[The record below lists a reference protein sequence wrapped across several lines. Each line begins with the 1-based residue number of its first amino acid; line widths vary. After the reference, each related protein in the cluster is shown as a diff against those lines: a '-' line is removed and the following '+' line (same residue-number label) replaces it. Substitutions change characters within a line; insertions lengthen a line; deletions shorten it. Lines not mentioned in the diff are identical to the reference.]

1 MAAAISGEQAGL
13 DYLALLKAELI
24 GHVRRARGAL
34 DAGAPG
40 GAVCADAAQQVEGV
54 LRTLGLE
61 RLGLLAEALAR
72 VARGIVALPAERQE
86 EVIGILRDGLDQLR
100 DGIEHRAGGRPE
112 PALELVAVLNELRAS
127 LALPLVSEACLFAP
141 GLEQEFAGPLPVPS
155 DAGHEL
161 VEAARQERIV
171 LHRGLYLWYS
181 GREPERGLRKLRRI
195 ADSLRQAAATDRLQ
209 RLFLILEAVAV
220 AIAEGPVVAG
230 GAIRRVL
237 AGVDQLLKRIGE
249 TDEAA
254 VAATLPVELVRDLL
268 FQVATSGSTHRIVRA
283 VRDASDLRLVIAT
296 GCDGRDKA
304 AGPLVDAVLRLRTRV
319 VEAEHDG
326 ATGPALAGLAAAVQR
341 LSDGLALAELGDER
355 RQLTDSLEALQ
366 RMAGGAGTGS
376 DPLPDLDEALGRV
389 ERALRGFARGG
400 LAEQPEPAAP
410 ASDADVAAA
419 EMAVVEEE
427 VAAVDQELER
437 LSAPPPGANPA
448 EAPPDVAALDDDIR
462 EIFVEEAA
470 EKVEAMRQHYVAW
483 SAQRDDGA
491 ALDAVLAALDS
502 LKSTGRLVGADTL
515 SEVCWV
521 LEAALRGCRDGA
533 VAATDEAL
541 AVLDEG
547 IEMVDALVGAHV
559 GGTVVEGDPRL
570 VEQRIY
576 ALLAPA
582 ATGAAARASA
592 PVPRAP
598 APPAP
603 VGDVA
608 EGPALDAD
616 TFEGDLDLVELFA
629 EEAGDLA
636 DALEE
641 GLRGLEQDPARS
653 AWLMEMRR
661 ALRALAAAARHA
673 ELPQLN
679 ALCEAFDGFLARAAE
694 VGAGVAPD
702 VLALTREAT
711 GAVAGVVEALRGK
724 RLPHLPAELIDRL
737 RDATP
742 RPASPPTV
750 VTPAAGAPTVPAPE
764 AVSQPASDGGAG
776 ATATDPLLA
785 RRVIERASGAGVCH
799 LQLDEQVAVL
809 REQVGRLEGVLAL
822 LRRLPGDDAGGGL
835 PRRVAAVLADLGG
848 CADRLH
854 ETSLSISAH
863 LRAQGHHLT
872 GLQQG
877 LAAAFAGAAGPN
889 FADLLLVGVG
899 DQVCAIPA
907 SAIDSV
913 RRLAADLIP
922 PDGEL
927 LELRGRAFAYHHL
940 ADLLAVGRDA
950 AGDAGRPQSVVL
962 ARAGDRTVAL
972 GVDSVIGHRT
982 LLVTSPQGGA
992 GGAPWRGGS
1001 ASLGGGRDAP
1011 LVNLDRLLAR
1021 T

>member
-1 MAAAISGEQAGL
+1 MAASISREPAGL

-34 DAGAPG
+34 GPAGQGA
-40 GAVCADAAQQVEGV
+40 AVCVDAVQQVEGV

-61 RLGLLAEALAR
+61 RLALLAEALAQ
-72 VARGIVALPAERQE
+72 VARILPALPDERQE
-86 EVIGILRDGLDQLR
+86 EVIGILRNGLDQLR
-100 DGIEHRAGGRPE
+100 DGIEHRAAGRPE
-112 PALELVAVLNELRAS
+112 PVWELVAALNELRAS
-127 LALPLVSEACLFAP
+127 LALPLVSEVCLFAP
-141 GLEQEFAGPLPVPS
+141 GLEEAFAGPLPPAEG
-155 DAGHEL
+155 AGRGVE
-161 VEAARQERIV
+161 EAARQERAV

-181 GREPERGLRKLRRI
+181 GREPERGLRKLRRVADNLRRI
-195 ADSLRQAAATDRLQ
+195 ATTERLQ
-209 RLFLILEAVAV
+209 RLFLILEAMVVAV
-220 AIAEGPVVAG
+220 ADGPVAAS

-237 AGVDQLLKRIGE
+237 AGVDQLLKRLGE
-249 TDEAA
+249 VGEDA
-254 VAATLPVELVRDLL
+254 VAGALSLDLVRNLL
-268 FQVATSGSTHRIVRA
+268 FQVATSGSAHRVVRA
-283 VRDASDLRLVIAT
+283 VREGSDLRLVIAT
-296 GCDGRDKA
+296 GCDGRDQA
-304 AGPLVDAVLRLRTRV
+304 AGLLVAEAARLRHRV
-319 VEAEHDG
+319 VEAEQDG
-326 ATGPALAGLAAAVQR
+326 ASGHALTSLAAAVQR
-341 LSDGLALAELGDER
+341 LSDALALAELGDQR
-355 RQLTDSLEALQ
+355 SRLSDPLEALQ
-366 RMAGGAGTGS
+366 RAVGGGGAVS
-376 DPLPDLDEALGRV
+376 DPLPELDEALGRV
-389 ERALRGFARGG
+389 EGELRAYARGG
-400 LAEQPEPAAP
+400 FEEPTPAAP
-410 ASDADVAAA
+410 ASELDVAAA
-419 EMAVVEEE
+419 EMAGVEEE
-427 VAAVDQELER
+427 VAAVDQEIER
-437 LSAPPPGANPA
+437 SSMPSRASAPVAA
-448 EAPPDVAALDDDIR
+448 PDVAPLDEDIR
-462 EIFVEEAA
+462 EIFLDEAA

-491 ALDAVLAALDS
+491 ALDAVLVALDG
-502 LKSTGRLVGADTL
+502 LKSTGRLVGADTI

-521 LEAALRGCRDGA
+521 LEAALRGCRDGT

-541 AVLDEG
+541 AVLDAG

-559 GGTVVEGDPRL
+559 RGTTVEGDPRS

-576 ALLAPA
+576 ALLTPA
-582 ATGAAARASA
+582 AVGVAPTPIARPPAGTARPVAPEDVPEA
-592 PVPRAP
+592 PV
-598 APPAP
+598 
-603 VGDVA
+603 
-608 EGPALDAD
+608 LDAD

-694 VGAGVAPD
+694 VGAAVAPD

-737 RDATP
+737 RGATP
-742 RPASPPTV
+742 RPASPPTD
-750 VTPAAGAPTVPAPE
+750 VTPAVGTPTVPAPE
-764 AVSQPASDGGAG
+764 AVSQPASDGCAG
-776 ATATDPLLA
+776 ATATDPVLA
-785 RRVIERASGAGVCH
+785 QRIIERASGAGVCH

-835 PRRVAAVLADLGG
+835 PPRVAAALADLGG

-854 ETSLSISAH
+854 EASLSISAH

-899 DQVCAIPA
+899 DRVCAIPA

-950 AGDAGRPQSVVL
+950 AGDAGSPQSVVL
-962 ARAGDRTVAL
+962 ARAGDRTLAL
-972 GVDSVIGHRT
+972 GVDSVIGHRA
-982 LLVTSPQGGA
+982 LLVTPPQGGA
-992 GGAPWRGGS
+992 GGLPRFGGT
-1001 ASLGGGRDAP
+1001 ASLGGGREAP
-1011 LVNLDRLLAR
+1011 VVNLDRLLEP